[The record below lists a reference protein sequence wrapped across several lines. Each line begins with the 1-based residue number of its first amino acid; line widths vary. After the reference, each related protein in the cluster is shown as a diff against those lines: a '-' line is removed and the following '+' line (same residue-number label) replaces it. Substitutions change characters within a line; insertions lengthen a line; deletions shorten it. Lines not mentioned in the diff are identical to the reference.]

1 MKQEAKFSVILPAGN
16 YSAAQIE
23 TFEQTAQKYG
33 LPVALPLRSDK
44 AGNLVVATGMTLREA
59 QMLRRQVAGCGFP
72 ADVISDVADNM
83 HNAIKSSEPVSL
95 DTVVVD
101 LEDVPSIN
109 SMNAV
114 ADITSDAWSSLEMPS
129 SLDLGLSDGANLD
142 DGADWKG
149 EAWLAP
155 ETSPKTMSMSAL
167 DILMG
172 AGHEPATEKKD
183 AKQPKSDTENLHT
196 RPFDVAEIKN
206 NLLKETDSEF
216 DMLAVEVVD
225 VDEKPVISDAVT
237 MEVAVPQL
245 EELEKAAAEHE
256 KQLAPKQTKAD
267 ADKPEKTAK
276 LAEID
281 TDKTDTQQTD
291 KPTRAS
297 TQTDDKKAHEVS
309 KTNASDANASDNL
322 APSSQIPKRV
332 MLAAC
337 IVIAIFLLTAC
348 IDAFVTPISFL
359 EPLLVPLF

>member
-72 ADVISDVADNM
+72 ADVISDVAESM
-83 HNAIKSSEPVSL
+83 RKAMKSDEPVSL

-101 LEDVPSIN
+101 LDDVPSIN

-172 AGHEPATEKKD
+172 AEHEHATEKT
-183 AKQPKSDTENLHT
+183 AEKQPKSDADLHT
-196 RPFDVAEIKN
+196 RPFDVADIKD

-256 KQLAPKQTKAD
+256 KQLAQKQTQA
-267 ADKPEKTAK
+267 ADKPETVPEVAKT
-276 LAEID
+276 D
-281 TDKTDTQQTD
+281 TDKTDLKQTD
-291 KPTRAS
+291 KPT
-297 TQTDDKKAHEVS
+297 QTDAPNAHEVS
-309 KTNASDANASDNL
+309 KTNSSDAEPSDNL
-322 APSSQIPKRV
+322 VASSQTPQRV
-332 MLAAC
+332 MMVAC
-337 IVIAIFLLTAC
+337 IVIAILLLAAC
-348 IDAFVTPISFL
+348 VDAFVTPISFL
-359 EPLLVPLF
+359 EPFLAPLF